1 MTSHPSGRE
10 CATTRTASQPR
21 SSVIPSPDATASTGE
36 PADNPGAAIRT
47 YQRVYPFGW
56 LGILCETPPVSPELI
71 YVNHDRGFALCSM
84 RSQVLSRLYI
94 QCRLDDDIEDW
105 PDKRFWE
112 ELKLR
117 LRCEVHG
124 GSRRLFR
131 PCASSDLAGGALLLV
146 DDDASPPLSRARR
159 L

>member
-1 MTSHPSGRE
+1 M
-10 CATTRTASQPR
+10 
-21 SSVIPSPDATASTGE
+21 IPSPDATASTGE